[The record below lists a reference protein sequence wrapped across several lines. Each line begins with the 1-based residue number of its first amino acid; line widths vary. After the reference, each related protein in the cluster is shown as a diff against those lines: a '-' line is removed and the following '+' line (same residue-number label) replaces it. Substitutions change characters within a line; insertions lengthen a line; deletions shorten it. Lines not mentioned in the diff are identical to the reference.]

1 VRRLTPA
8 GRATIKEALLRL
20 PLRLKLSVLII
31 ALLTVT
37 VLFVS
42 GFLLRTQQRTLSDEM
57 RKRGLTLAQ
66 NLAAGAKTAV
76 LTEDDLGLQLLV
88 RDVARDADVAYVAVT
103 DSAGKVIAHSDLGLL
118 GRALERP
125 AGAMPLGDAVL
136 VQALPLSGQGDIID
150 FSMPL
155 VFRQVRVGA
164 AYVGF
169 SRGGIDQAVA
179 DARTRASIIT
189 LAMLAV
195 GVGGAVGLAA
205 ALARPI
211 IRLMQGTQTVA
222 DGDFSVALPVTSRD
236 ELGALTAAFNDMARS
251 LREKE
256 MIKRAF
262 SRYVAREVVDEILK
276 DPEQISLT
284 GERRDVTV
292 LFCDIRGFTAAAE
305 AQPPEAVV
313 ELLNA
318 FYDLM
323 IETTFKHDGTL
334 DKFLGDGVMAV
345 FGAPLYRPDHAV
357 MAARTALAMQA
368 AIRDLSA
375 RRVAAGKPP
384 LEVGIG
390 LNAGVVIAG
399 TIGTDARMEY
409 TVVGDSVNLAA
420 RLESCAGPGQI
431 LVSAEMH
438 ARLDGAV
445 RARPLGRFNVKGR
458 DEAVEVWELL
468 RLETC

>member
-1 VRRLTPA
+1 
-8 GRATIKEALLRL
+8 
-20 PLRLKLSVLII
+20 
-31 ALLTVT
+31 LLTVT
-37 VLFVS
+37 VLLVS

-66 NLAAGAKTAV
+66 NLGAGARTAL
-76 LTEDDLGLQLLV
+76 LTEDDLGLQSLV

-103 DSAGKVIAHSDLGLL
+103 DASGKVVAHSDLALL
-118 GRALERP
+118 GRPLERP
-125 AGAMPLGDAVL
+125 GSPAPRGEAVV
-136 VQALPLSGQGDIID
+136 VQTLPLTGHGEVLD
-150 FSMPL
+150 FSVPL
-155 VFRQVRVGA
+155 VFRDVRVGT

-169 SRGGIDQAVA
+169 SQAGIVQAVSQ
-179 DARTRASIIT
+179 ARTRASGIT

-195 GVGGAVGLAA
+195 GVAGALGLAA

-211 IRLMQGTQTVA
+211 VRLMEATRTVA
-222 DGDFSVALPVTSRD
+222 DGDFSVELPVTSRD
-236 ELGALTAAFNDMARS
+236 ELGTLTTAFNHMARS

-276 DPEQISLT
+276 DPEQMNVT
-284 GERRDVTV
+284 GERREVTV
-292 LFCDIRGFTAAAE
+292 LFCDIRGFTATAE
-305 AQPPEAVV
+305 ALSPEAVV

-345 FGAPLYRPDHAV
+345 
-357 MAARTALAMQA
+357 QA
-368 AIRDLSA
+368 AIRELSA
-375 RRVAAGKPP
+375 RRAAAGQSP
-384 LEVGIG
+384 LAVGIG
-390 LNAGVVIAG
+390 LNAGEVIAG
-399 TIGTDARMEY
+399 TIGSDARMEY

-431 LVSAEMH
+431 LVSAETY

-445 RARPLGRFNVKGR
+445 RGRPLGRFNVKGR
-458 DEAVEVWELL
+458 DEAVEVCELL
-468 RLETC
+468 AGDA